1 MAWLLKSYIAFPLGV
16 RGLLLRV
23 ACLAWINTLSFV
35 WAQAPAN
42 LGAHSY
48 YNCAQEKCVQGM
60 QVPLNPESQ

>member
-1 MAWLLKSYIAFPLGV
+1 MVWLLKSYIPLPLGV

-23 ACLAWINTLSFV
+23 AL
-35 WAQAPAN
+35 
-42 LGAHSY
+42 LGLDKYSLLCVGSDAHSC